1 MNKEA
6 PAESL
11 DSSRIALNGMDLDS
25 TIGDVL
31 SLMPT
36 AVYICDA
43 QGRITFFNPRA
54 EKLWGRKPFLN
65 DENEKFCGSFSLW
78 SLAGAEIPRDQ
89 TPMAAALRAGS
100 PVLNEEVIFERP
112 DSSKINARITIKT
125 LHDKQGLIT
134 GAIAF
139 FQDIS
144 YWEITEQSRQWLGA
158 IIESSDDAIISKN
171 LDGIIKSWNKG
182 AERIFG
188 YQENEVIGKPVT
200 LLMPPERYNEEP
212 AILASIRQGERF
224 DHYETVR
231 KRKDGSLIDISLS
244 ISPVKDVG
252 GRIIGASKIARDITQ
267 RKRMEAALKEAKEAL
282 AKSNEEL
289 ESQVRQRT
297 GELERANDALRREME
312 EHQKLESQLW
322 QAQKLESIGTLA
334 GGIAHEFNNILN
346 IIKGYALL
354 IRQTPS
360 VGESITESLNV
371 IDESVERGAYEV
383 KQLLTLARKT
393 ESRLTLC
400 NPNDLLSEL
409 AKLLKQTLPKTIE
422 LTLDL
427 DSKAPPLAIDTN
439 QINQALLNLAVN
451 ARDALPNG
459 GELALKTM
467 VVERSQ
473 VPDPEATAER
483 YLCVEVRDNGIGMS
497 AGVRARIFEPFFT
510 TKSVGNGTGLGLA
523 IVYGI
528 VKSHNGFIDVDS
540 KPRHGTTFRLYLP
553 IAAHDEKAAVEAIPN
568 KELSIANKTNGA
580 DGRLISLV
588 NRKSVLVIEDE
599 ENMVYLLRKA
609 FLRNKCGLFV
619 ALDGEQAMAVYQN
632 HKDEIGV
639 VLLDIG
645 LPKHSGWDIVLR
657 IKEQN
662 PHVRIFVTSGYLEPD
677 IKSKMD
683 RAGVEAFIQKPYNPG
698 DVVEM
703 LCSSLASS

>member
-1 MNKEA
+1 ME
-6 PAESL
+6 L
-11 DSSRIALNGMDLDS
+11 DA

-36 AVYICDA
+36 AVYICDG

-65 DENEKFCGSFSLW
+65 DDNEKFCGSFRLW
-78 SLAGAEIPRDQ
+78 SLAGAEIPREQ
-89 TPMAAALRAGS
+89 TPMATALKTGS
-100 PVLNEEVIFERP
+100 PVLDEEVTIERP

-125 LHDKQGLIT
+125 LQDKQSLTT
-134 GAIAF
+134 GAIAV
-139 FQDIS
+139 FQDTS
-144 YWEITEQSRQWLGA
+144 YWKITEESRQWLGA

-171 LDGIIKSWNKG
+171 LDGIIMSWNKG

-188 YQENEVIGKPVT
+188 YQEKEVIGKPVT

-212 AILASIRQGERF
+212 AILAGIRRGERF

-244 ISPVKDVG
+244 ISPIKDVS

-267 RKRMEAALKEAKEAL
+267 RKQMEAALKQAKEAL
-282 AKSNEEL
+282 AKSNDEL
-289 ESQVRQRT
+289 DSQVRERT
-297 GELERANDALRREME
+297 AELERANDALRRQME

-360 VGESITESLNV
+360 IGESIAESVNV
-371 IDESVERGAYEV
+371 IDQSVERGAYEV

-400 NPNDLLSEL
+400 NPNDLLLEL

-427 DSKAPPLAIDTN
+427 DSKIPPLAIDTN
-439 QINQALLNLAVN
+439 QINQALLNLAIN

-459 GELALKTM
+459 GELSLKTM
-467 VVERSQ
+467 AVERSQ
-473 VPDPEATAER
+473 VPDPDATAES
-483 YLCVEVRDNGIGMS
+483 YLCIEVRDNGIGMS

-510 TKSVGNGTGLGLA
+510 TKSVGDGSGLGLA

-540 KPRHGTTFRLYLP
+540 KPTHGTTFRIYLP
-553 IAAHDEKAAVEAIPN
+553 IAAHEETTVEAVPN
-568 KELSIANKTNGA
+568 KEPSVAKKTNGA
-580 DGRLISLV
+580 DARPLSLM

-599 ENMVYLLRKA
+599 ENMVHLLRKA

-645 LPKHSGWDIVLR
+645 LPKYSGWDIVLR

-662 PHVRIFVTSGYLEPD
+662 PNIRIFVTSGYIEPD
-677 IKSKMD
+677 IKSKME

-698 DVVEM
+698 DIVEM
-703 LCSSLASS
+703 LCRSLETR